1 MAKTDKRIKKS
12 KGFSVKKKIHERMN
26 ESNHVAHMTGTR
38 FLHFFIF
45 LVNSLSY
52 SILNSISM
60 FLTVFSFSMIAS
72 PLFRKYK
79 LKEGYCKEIS
89 KKQYNM
95 DAALSISKR
104 LFLVASIFL
113 LLFQKQI

>member
-1 MAKTDKRIKKS
+1 
-12 KGFSVKKKIHERMN
+12 
-26 ESNHVAHMTGTR
+26 
-38 FLHFFIF
+38 
-45 LVNSLSY
+45 
-52 SILNSISM
+52 
-60 FLTVFSFSMIAS
+60 MIAS